1 MFFSCRCEF
10 GKEGTRKS
18 FILLSWLCTT
28 GTELGDC
35 YYCCCS
41 IAQSCP
47 TLCDCL
53 WSAARL
59 AFLSITNSQS
69 LLKLMS
75 CELVMPSNHLILCH
89 LLLLLP
95 SIFLR
100 IRVFT
105 KEWLYASRGQSIGA
119 SASASVLP
127 MTINGWLPLRL
138 SGLISLLS
146 KGLSSVFSSI
156 VQRHQF
162 FSTQPFLLSI
172 SHIHTWLLE
181 KP

>member
-1 MFFSCRCEF
+1 MLITKNKFTRVTIQDLFSQLFFSCHCEF
-10 GKEGTRKS
+10 VKEGKGRN

-89 LLLLLP
+89 TLFLLP
-95 SIFLR
+95 SIFPNIFSNESAVYIRRPKYWSFSFSLR
-100 IRVFT
+100 PSNLFRVD
-105 KEWLYASRGQSIGA
+105 
-119 SASASVLP
+119 
-127 MTINGWLPLRL
+127 
-138 SGLISLLS
+138 
-146 KGLSSVFSSI
+146 
-156 VQRHQF
+156 
-162 FSTQPFLLSI
+162 FL
-172 SHIHTWLLE
+172 
-181 KP
+181 